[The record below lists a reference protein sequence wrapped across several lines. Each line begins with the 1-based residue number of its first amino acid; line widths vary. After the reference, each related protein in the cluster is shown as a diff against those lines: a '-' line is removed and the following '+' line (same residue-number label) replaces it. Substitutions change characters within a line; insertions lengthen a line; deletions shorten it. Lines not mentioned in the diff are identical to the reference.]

1 MARLAQM
8 GESPRVLAALDWLLT
23 ALHALVLLAFVLL
36 WIPRRTA
43 RLHGWLVALTALSWL
58 GLGFY
63 KGFGYCILTDLH
75 WRVKRAHGDVG
86 LPGSFLKYAGDF
98 LTGRDLPPM
107 CVDRVATVAFIAG
120 CGATLFRH
128 FQARRA

>member
-1 MARLAQM
+1 M

-75 WRVKRAHGDVG
+75 WRGEGARGGEGLSEAFSKDVG
-86 LPGSFLKYAGDF
+86 EF
-98 LTGRDLPPM
+98 LTRADLRP
-107 CVDRVATVAFIAG
+107 VFD
-120 CGATLFRH
+120 
-128 FQARRA
+128 